1 MESAVRCAEMNKMRE
16 MNKMQ
21 EMKWNC
27 ADVPGKMRDAEARAP
42 GPTYLFKIHTRP
54 TTGVLV
60 L

>member
-1 MESAVRCAEMNKMRE
+1 MELRGCAWEDE
-16 MNKMQ
+16 L
-21 EMKWNC
+21 E
-27 ADVPGKMRDAEARAP
+27 PRDAEARAP